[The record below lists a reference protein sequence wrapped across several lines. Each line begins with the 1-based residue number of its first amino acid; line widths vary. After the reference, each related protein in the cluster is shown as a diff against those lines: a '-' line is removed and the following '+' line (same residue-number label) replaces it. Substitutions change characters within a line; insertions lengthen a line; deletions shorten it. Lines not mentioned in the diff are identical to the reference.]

1 MDELTNKILLK
12 KFKIIKKIG
21 KGAFGLVF
29 LGKNIYKEEYVA
41 VKLELKNQIDTILER
56 ETYILHMLKG
66 FGIPKVISYGHNF
79 RYNILIQELLG
90 KSLDKLLL
98 RKNKKLS
105 LKDSCMAG
113 IEILD
118 RLEYIHNKCIIHRD
132 IKADNFLIGLKDNQ
146 IIYIIDFG
154 LAKQYRSTKTGKH
167 VKYCINKKWSGT
179 SRFASANTLR
189 GIEPTRRDDME
200 SFCYLLLYL
209 MKGALPW
216 DKIKETS
223 EINEILTIYKM
234 KQYMPADEMFKE
246 LPYQMSEFYKYCKN
260 LNFDEKP
267 NYNYL
272 RGLLKDILE
281 YIGEKNDLYFSW
293 VIQNSFNKSN
303 NGLLKKPKQLNNNNI
318 SNNDIFLKS
327 KKLFYNS
334 VNTSKDKGKKDKLN
348 EEHSK
353 KYIHL
358 KNINSTEKLNKDN
371 ENNLELKKHILGYC
385 NIIKSRYLKSQ
396 SPIIKR
402 VITKKEKQKK
412 KMEMGKNIIIDLTDF
427 IENKRANEVKSY
439 KTKLFN
445 YKLNEKNKLI
455 KTENQSRNKNLNRLS
470 ERKIKKNLTN
480 FLNKNFIIKPI
491 LKATT
496 YNINDLSSLKL
507 KNNNISSNN
516 TNEFYLDTKAISPI
530 LSRKNSKINLYEI
543 TKEEK
548 NPLIKDKKTFY
559 SNSYMQELHL
569 TNSNRNIKNEKLSF
583 IFPKNQKDIFNF
595 SDYKLKY
602 KDMMENGSVIYN
614 KKILKANSGFINSKN
629 PNSEMIKHK
638 MTDNGLLNNH
648 AKNIKRSIFRSNKLK
663 NRYNLFI
670 NRNINNSMNGLYLY
684 SASNSILKSKV

>member
-21 KGAFGLVF
+21 KGAFGSVF

-98 RKNKKLS
+98 KKNKKLS

-118 RLEYIHNKCIIHRD
+118 RLEYIHNKSIIHRD
-132 IKADNFLIGLKDNQ
+132 IKADNFLIGLKDTQ

-216 DKIKETS
+216 DKIQETS

-246 LPYQMSEFYKYCKN
+246 LPSQMSDFYTYCKN
-260 LNFDEKP
+260 LNFEEKP
-267 NYNYL
+267 NYDYL
-272 RGLLKDILE
+272 RKLLSDILE

-293 VIQNSFNKSN
+293 IIHNSFNKSN
-303 NGLLKKPKQLNNNNI
+303 SGLIKKPIQLNYN
-318 SNNDIFLKS
+318 SNNDIILKN
-327 KKLFYNS
+327 KKLLNYS
-334 VNTSKDKGKKDKLN
+334 LNTSNNKDKKDKIN
-348 EEHSK
+348 KENSK
-353 KYIHL
+353 KYIQI
-358 KNINSTEKLNKDN
+358 KNINSCEKINKEKVN
-371 ENNLELKKHILGYC
+371 KLELKKHILGYC
-385 NIIKSRYLKSQ
+385 NIIKSKYLKSQ
-396 SPIIKR
+396 SPNIKR
-402 VITKKEKQKK
+402 VITKNEKQKK
-412 KMEMGKNIIIDLTDF
+412 KMEVGKNIVIDLTDF
-427 IENKRANEVKSY
+427 IENKKANEIKSY

-445 YKLNEKNKLI
+445 YKLYEKNKLI
-455 KTENQSRNKNLNRLS
+455 KTENRSRNNKLKQLS

-480 FLNKNFIIKPI
+480 FIHKNFIIKPI

-496 YNINDLSSLKL
+496 YSINDLSLKL
-507 KNNNISSNN
+507 KSNNISNSK
-516 TNEFYLDTKAISPI
+516 TNEFYLETKSLSPI
-530 LSRKNSKINLYEI
+530 LSRKNNKVNSHE
-543 TKEEK
+543 TSKEEI
-548 NPLIKDKKTFY
+548 NPLIKEKKTFY
-559 SNSYMQELHL
+559 TNSYLQDLHL
-569 TNSNRNIKNEKLSF
+569 TNISNRNIKNEKLSF
-583 IFPKNQKDIFNF
+583 IFPKKQKEIFNF

-602 KDMMENGSVIYN
+602 KNIIENGSIIYN
-614 KKILKANSGFINSKN
+614 KKILKANSGFINNKN
-629 PNSEMIKHK
+629 QNSEMIKHK
-638 MTDNGLLNNH
+638 MTDNGIFYNH
-648 AKNIKRSIFRSNKLK
+648 AKNIKRAIFGSNKIK
-663 NRYNLFI
+663 KKYNLFI

-684 SASNSILKSKV
+684 SASQNILKSKA